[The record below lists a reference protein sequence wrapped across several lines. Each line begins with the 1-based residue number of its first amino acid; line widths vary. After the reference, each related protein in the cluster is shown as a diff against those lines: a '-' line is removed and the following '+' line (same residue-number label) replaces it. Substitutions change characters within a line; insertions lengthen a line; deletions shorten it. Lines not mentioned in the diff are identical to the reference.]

1 MVTEKSSKAPTQ
13 GQLFRPI
20 QTAIQFAAK
29 RLGFQYAGVDASST
43 KVCGLGIDLLPDGLG
58 YLSCGLPSALVL
70 QHQESQYTWLR
81 SLLTDAL
88 TVGPVFLLA
97 EDQAW
102 VDRLLDTDI
111 LRNALTPTQLTIM
124 LMSPK
129 IDDDIKKYGVDPV
142 LSELEESGL
151 REDHVL
157 FSVGSH
163 SWMYSSRA
171 PELHQLART
180 LRRWCSKRRRPV
192 TFVFTNPINSDELL
206 SRLRNQFGMFPH
218 IAMLANGVDRPS
230 LLLERWSGDKGS
242 VFQSRYGLRKV
253 GASFRL
259 TYDGSLTSGQSQE
272 LIEAPDQ
279 FEVIATQA
287 AIAGQRGIPSH
298 WKILNQA
305 GAGATA
311 VTSSIA
317 ATVLLHA
324 GAASD
329 FETLARVVHHLRL
342 SHPRTLKIVIRET
355 QGKLR
360 ANTEQA
366 LLHLGANL
374 VVYKE
379 VGFSRLLQMIHDVN
393 AQTFTR
399 EVNPDYEKALGSFTP
414 DAVRGYLTPA
424 KFCAAVQSVLARTSG
439 IGSKHTLVQLHMLP
453 LLPHLDAL
461 QACTMLRDGDLL
473 TADSDSLFV
482 FLFACQAHDVDQALG
497 RLFSL
502 PIAQLFSSQV
512 TDSSEDGIKIMLG
525 KLNIAARQ
533 GLPDYS
539 LYLDT
544 PPARPVVIANEI
556 KPDESL
562 TRLSEKSSTLPPVEV
577 IMPIEVAA
585 PTMRPSPIAKRQLT
599 ASHL

>member
-1 MVTEKSSKAPTQ
+1 MATEKSSKVPTQ
-13 GQLFRPI
+13 GRLLRPVR
-20 QTAIQFAAK
+20 TAFQFAAK
-29 RLGFQYAGVDASST
+29 RLGFRTGGMDARSAQG
-43 KVCGLGIDLLPDGLG
+43 CGLGIDHLPDGLDQ
-58 YLSCGLPSALVL
+58 LSTGIPAALVL
-70 QHQESQYTWLR
+70 QHQASQYIWLR
-81 SLLTDAL
+81 ALLKDAL

-97 EDQAW
+97 EDSEW
-102 VDRLLDTDI
+102 VDRLLDVDF
-111 LRNALTPTQLTIM
+111 LRKAHTPDQLTIM
-124 LMSPK
+124 LMSPQ
-129 IDDDIKKYGVDPV
+129 INDQIKKHGIDQV
-142 LSELEESGL
+142 LSELEEGGL
-151 REDHVL
+151 KEDHTL
-157 FSVGSH
+157 FTVGSH
-163 SWMYSSRA
+163 HWLYSLRA

-180 LRRWCSKRRRPV
+180 LHRWCSKRSHPV
-192 TFVFTNPINSDELL
+192 TFIFTNPADPNELL
-206 SRLRNQFGMFPH
+206 TRLRNQFGLFPH
-218 IAMLANGVDRPS
+218 IAMLANGVDRPL
-230 LLLERWSGDKGS
+230 LLLERWSSSKGA
-242 VFQSRYGLRKV
+242 VFQSRYGLRKDET
-253 GASFRL
+253 SSRL
-259 TYDGSLTSGQSQE
+259 TYDGSLTSGQAQE

-305 GAGATA
+305 GAGAAA

-374 VVYKE
+374 VIYKE
-379 VGFSRLLQMIHDVN
+379 VGFSRLLQMIQDIN
-393 AQTFTR
+393 AQTFTK
-399 EVNPDYEKALGSFTP
+399 EVNPDYEKALASFTP
-414 DAVRGYLTPA
+414 DTIRGYLTPT
-424 KFCAAVQSVLARTSG
+424 KFCASVQAVLERTSG

-461 QACTMLRDGDLL
+461 HACTMLRDGDLL

-482 FLFACQAHDVDQALG
+482 FLFACQEHDVDQALG

-502 PIAQLFSSQV
+502 PLAQLFSSQV
-512 TDSSEDGIKIMLG
+512 TDSSESGVQIMLA
-525 KLNIAARQ
+525 KLNNAARQ

-539 LYLDT
+539 RYLDAPSTKPTAVAT
-544 PPARPVVIANEI
+544 PSQPDDSLAILKATPTALPSTDVVAGI
-556 KPDESL
+556 D
-562 TRLSEKSSTLPPVEV
+562 TT
-577 IMPIEVAA
+577 A
-585 PTMRPSPIAKRQLT
+585 PTVRPSPVAKRHVT
-599 ASHL
+599 ISHH